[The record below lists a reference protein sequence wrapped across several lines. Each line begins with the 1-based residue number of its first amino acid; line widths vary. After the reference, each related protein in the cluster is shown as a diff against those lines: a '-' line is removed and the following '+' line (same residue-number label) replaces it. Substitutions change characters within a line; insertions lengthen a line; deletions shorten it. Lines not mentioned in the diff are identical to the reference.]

1 MKHYIGRHEA
11 RNTAEFIELAL
22 GTPLE
27 LWLGEE
33 NETEEERAARLDA
46 ARDILA
52 DDPGMVDRTTRLAVE
67 TIGATMPDLLRLAPS
82 TAHQPVIRPRSRRA
96 PRTGVAA

>member
-1 MKHYIGRHEA
+1 MRSFIGRHQA
-11 RNTAEFIELAL
+11 VTDDDFFELAL

-33 NETEEERAARLDA
+33 GESDEERAARLDA

-52 DDPGMVDRTTRLAVE
+52 DDPGLYDRAVRAAVRAVE
-67 TIGATMPDLLRLAPS
+67 HDAPHLLVLPITPR
-82 TAHQPVIRPRSRRA
+82 PVAAGRRA
-96 PRTGVAA
+96 VWKQVAA